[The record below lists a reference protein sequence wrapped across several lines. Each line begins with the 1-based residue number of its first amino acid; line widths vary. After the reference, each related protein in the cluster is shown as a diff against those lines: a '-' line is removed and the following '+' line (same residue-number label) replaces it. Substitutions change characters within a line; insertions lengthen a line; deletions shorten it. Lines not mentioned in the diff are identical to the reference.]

1 MINVRIETDSDGNTL
16 GITVDGHAGY
26 DEYGK
31 DIVCAAVSALTVNM
45 ANSVEHFTNDRFE
58 AECEEGFFRFRFPGK
73 ASHDATLLMNAL
85 VLGLQDV
92 QESCGEEYMRI
103 RFEEV

>member
-1 MINVRIETDSDGNTL
+1 MINVRITADSDGNTL
-16 GITVDGHAGY
+16 GIEVDGHAGY

-31 DIVCAAVSALTVNM
+31 DVVCAAVSALTINM
-45 ANSVEHFTNDRFE
+45 ANAVEHFTEDQFE
-58 AECEEGFFRFRFPGK
+58 AECEEGHFRFRFPGK
-73 ASHDATLLMNAL
+73 ASHDASLLINAL

-92 QESCGEEYMRI
+92 AESCGEEYMRI

>member
-45 ANSVEHFTNDRFE
+45 ANSVEHFTDDRFE
-58 AECEEGFFRFRFPGK
+58 AECEEGFFRFRFP
-73 ASHDATLLMNAL
+73 ADIW
-85 VLGLQDV
+85 
-92 QESCGEEYMRI
+92 R
-103 RFEEV
+103 RFHKPAEFRRCRS

>member
-1 MINVRIETDSDGNTL
+1 MIDVRIFTDKDGNTR
-16 GITVDGHAGY
+16 GIDVSGHAGY
-26 DEYGK
+26 DEAGR

-45 ANSVEHFTNDRFE
+45 ANAVEHFTDDRFE
-58 AECEEGFFRFRFPGK
+58 AECDEGLFRFHFPGK
-73 ASHDATLLMNAL
+73 AGHDASLLMNAL

-103 RFEEV
+103 RFDEV